1 MRWTTIQCC
10 DILYF
15 IAYGDNLD
23 GHMHVG
29 RGRFVWLEKT
39 EVEAVALFDLGG
51 RVAVVIGGTTGI
63 GRALSL
69 GLADAGADVV
79 ASSRR
84 AEQVDRIASAIE
96 AKGRKTL
103 RITSDV
109 TSRESLI
116 ALRNGIVSQIG
127 KVDILINCAGMIR
140 RTPALDLQEEEW
152 SQILDTNQTGTLRA
166 CQVFGEPMLERGYGR
181 IINIASLSTFVGL
194 FEVAAYGA
202 SKAAVG
208 SLTRSLAVEWSKRGV
223 LVNAIAPG
231 VFRTEINTHLL
242 DHTDRGREFLMR
254 TPMGRFGETEEL
266 VGAAVYLAS
275 DAASFMTGQI
285 LAVDGGFLASGVN
298 R

>member
-1 MRWTTIQCC
+1 MRYPL
-10 DILYF
+10 LY
-15 IAYGDNLD
+15 
-23 GHMHVG
+23 
-29 RGRFVWLEKT
+29 RFWSNFVRLCKVLLR
-39 EVEAVALFDLGG
+39 EVIVYWQSGGKEPVALFDLDQK
-51 RVAVVIGGTTGI
+51 VAVVIGGTTGI

-69 GLADAGADVV
+69 GLADFGANVV

-84 AEQVDRIASAIE
+84 AEQVDQIAIAIE
-96 AKGRKTL
+96 DRGRRTL

-109 TSRESLI
+109 VNRASLI
-116 ALRNGIVSQIG
+116 ALRDAVLSQFG
-127 KVDILINCAGMIR
+127 AVDILINCAGMTR
-140 RTPALDLQEEEW
+140 RTPTISLAEEEW
-152 SQILDTNQTGTLRA
+152 SAILDTNLTGTLRA
-166 CQVFGEPMLERGYGR
+166 CQIFGEPMLERGYGR

-231 VFRTEINTHLL
+231 VFRTEINAHML
-242 DHTDRGREFLMR
+242 DETDRGREFLMR

-275 DAASFMTGQI
+275 DASSFVTGQI

-298 R
+298 C